1 MKPTDE
7 TDIAAMQFVLMAM
20 IDSHPDKR
28 ALLGHF
34 DRLFSE
40 QQMAILPIMGR
51 SYPEGLKRAVEAYR
65 DHIEKSMR

>member
-7 TDIAAMQFVLMAM
+7 TTLAAMQFVLIAM
-20 IDSHPDKR
+20 IESHPDKR

-40 QQMAILPIMGR
+40 QQVAILAVMGR
-51 SYPEGLKRAVEAYR
+51 SYPEGLKREIELYR
-65 DHIEKSMR
+65 DHIEKSIK

>member
-7 TDIAAMQFVLMAM
+7 SALAAMQFVLIAM

-34 DRLFSE
+34 DKLFSE
-40 QQMAILPIMGR
+40 QQVAILAVMGR
-51 SYPEGLKRAVEAYR
+51 SYPEGLRREIEVYR
-65 DHIEKSMR
+65 DHIEKSIG